1 MFSVFKPS
9 AFLEAKHVY
18 VTPMLVDTCRDT
30 LQGLHQTV
38 WSALFRTSIVLRVAR
53 HLPRCP
59 WSAQQCLP
67 ALLNSHTAHSVSD
80 SVSDGIGCSLK
91 RGYLGYCLVLVGFCF
106 FGVVFGFRFFDCKG
120 CKYATADPRPWHVY
134 PVPVGHTCLIVPFM
148 HGPIFTFRFLIT
160 STFWIFN

>member
-120 CKYATADPRPWHVY
+120 CTYATADPPTMTCISSPSRPHLFDSSVY
-134 PVPVGHTCLIVPFM
+134 ARANFHFQ
-148 HGPIFTFRFLIT
+148 
-160 STFWIFN
+160 IFNYFYFLDF